1 MNDPITAGQLLLGFL
16 ATVITALAGA
26 GGFWAWLER
35 RSTRKSATLQLLLG
49 LAHDRIV
56 HLGMGYI
63 DSGSITKDEYE
74 DLIKYLW
81 VPYSAFGGNGL
92 AEKVMTLVKLLPM
105 SGKGKTRIQVVKEH
119 HEPTEHPRSEG
130 PSAGE

>member
-1 MNDPITAGQLLLGFL
+1 MDSPVTAGQLLFGFM
-16 ATVITALAGA
+16 ATVISALAGA

-35 RSTRKSATLQLLLG
+35 RSTRKSAMLQLLLG

-63 DSGSITKDEYE
+63 ERDSITKDEYE
-74 DLIKYLW
+74 DLVKYLW
-81 VPYSAFGGNGL
+81 IPYSAFGGNGL
-92 AEKVMTLVKLLPM
+92 AERVMTLVKLLPM

-119 HEPTEHPRSEG
+119 HEPTQYN
-130 PSAGE
+130 GENDPHTGE